1 MEEVEAT
8 IGNVGNM
15 DTGIE
20 EEFGM
25 DRVPENGT
33 DVFLFRLVGI
43 FGDDGFAILRDG
55 GGTKIRISSEKAHE
69 VEKVRPEHE
78 KILAAGA
85 VIHHAVDLHLDEIT
99 DEFGALGLEADD
111 VGIETHRMENGEL
124 QPLLLGEGDQLIRLA
139 QGAGDGTLDTDVGAG
154 LESGLHHFIAF
165 ARLPGTDRDEIER
178 LFFEH
183 LAIVAVGGLG
193 TGADLGGVEPR
204 GIGVGDGDEAHSIE
218 ALEKEIEPMAEV
230 SGSGVSDR
238 GGAEILRDDRFGC
251 GFLGQVRDGFR
262 GMDRLG
268 AEFDE
273 GSILRDR
280 LLDGS
285 LGRLGRGAFIGA
297 HGFFRGLFLPGTWLA
312 GLALADH
319 PGRRHSGTPKDRVLL
334 LLIVLSHR
342 ARGYTGRG
350 PPAMPKFHPFQT
362 FGFSV
367 ILTNGRISASLED
380 CMVRQNV
387 HDSRMSRGF
396 SVLGGIALISGL
408 LLGVPAMWGDESVYS
423 SKEPSR
429 DGTGKVYMG
438 REISQTVSSH
448 AISWLE
454 RRDREGEEKPSLV
467 IENLELKPDDVVA
480 DIGAGSGY
488 FSFLLAPLV
497 PQGKVLAVDIQ
508 QEMLDFVEGRK
519 KLKQVANVE
528 TLLGTV
534 EDTRLPEGQ
543 VDVVIMVDAYHEFS
557 HPREM
562 MQSIVKGLAPGGRV
576 VFLEYRGEDPKV
588 PIKPLHKMT
597 VKQITR
603 EMEAVGLRFVEVR
616 DFLPIQ
622 HFLVFQ
628 KPAP

>member
-1 MEEVEAT
+1 
-8 IGNVGNM
+8 M
-15 DTGIE
+15 DAGIE
-20 EEFGM
+20 KEFGV
-25 DRVPENGT
+25 DRVAEDRA
-33 DVFLFRLVGI
+33 DVFLFGLVGV
-43 FGDDGFAILRDG
+43 FGDDGLSLLRDG
-55 GGTKIRISSEKAHE
+55 GGTIIRIPSEKAHE
-69 VEKVRPEHE
+69 IEEVCAEHE
-78 KILAAGA
+78 EILAAGA
-85 VIHHAVDLHLDEIT
+85 MIHHPVNLHFDKIADEI
-99 DEFGALGLEADD
+99 GALGMETDD
-111 VGIETHRMENGEL
+111 VWIKTHGMEHGEL
-124 QPLLLGEGDQLIRLA
+124 QPLFLGEGDQLIRLA
-139 QGAGDGTLDTDVGAG
+139 QGAGDGTLDTDVGTS
-154 LESGLHHFIAF
+154 LEGGFHHLVTFT
-165 ARLPGTDRDEIER
+165 RLPGTDRDEIER
-178 LFFEH
+178 LLFEH
-183 LAIVAVGGLG
+183 LAIVAIGGLG
-193 TGADLGGVEPR
+193 TGADLGGVESS
-204 GIGVGDGDEAHSIE
+204 GIGVGDGDEADSVE
-218 ALEKEIEPMAEV
+218 ALEKDIESVAEV
-230 SGSGVSDR
+230 PGSGVADR
-238 GGAEILRDDRFGC
+238 GGAEIFRDDRLGC
-251 GFLGQVRDGFR
+251 GFFGQVRDGFG

-273 GSILRDR
+273 GGVLRDG
-280 LLDGS
+280 LLDGRR
-285 LGRLGRGAFIGA
+285 GRFGRSGFLVA
-297 HGFFRGLFLPGTWLA
+297 HGIFRGLLLFGARLA

-319 PGRRHSGTPKDRVLL
+319 SGRRHPGAPKDRVLL

-350 PPAMPKFHPFQT
+350 APAMPKFHPFQT
-362 FGFSV
+362 FGFAA

-380 CMVRQNV
+380 CMGRQNV

-396 SVLGGIALISGL
+396 SVLGGIALLSGL
-408 LLGVPAMWGDESVYS
+408 LFGVPAMRGGDSVYS
-423 SKEPSR
+423 AKEPSR

-562 MQSIVKGLAPGGRV
+562 MESIVKGLVPGGRV
-576 VFLEYRGEDPKV
+576 VFLEYRGEDPNV

-628 KPAP
+628 KPSP